1 MAVTLEQVGSG
12 DADGNTTAELAFTGT
27 IQPGELMVG
36 LLQVAHFTTYSIT
49 TVPAGWSVVASLSA
63 LEFGVEANW
72 DMYLYTKLAGASEP
86 LTHQWVTTG
95 SNCIVHGGRFSGLGS
110 ATPDEVDT
118 EYVSGFTDEVI
129 EGTSPDP
136 GGPVLWF
143 IGWGAKHFE
152 AGSANPTFTD
162 SGAAVTR
169 RDDLF
174 TTGGTKNES
183 AWAYVAKT
191 GTVDI
196 TVATG
201 ASMGGPRVLVAAF
214 AEAEAADTDID
225 LAAGTGDGAAA
236 PLDLTPLGILD
247 LTPGS
252 GEGAVAEVEVTP
264 LPPPPPLT
272 LVPGA
277 AAGGSAAIRIRIPGS
292 GTYDPGG
299 ADAVR
304 RPPRPVR

>member
-1 MAVTLEQVGSG
+1 MAVVLVQEGVG
-12 DADGNTTAELAFTGT
+12 DAADNENADLTFTGS
-27 IQPGELMVG
+27 IAAGELLVA
-36 LLQVAHFTTYSIT
+36 LFQVAHFTTYSIT
-49 TVPAGWSVVASLSA
+49 TVPPGWSVVAGLSA
-63 LEFGVEANW
+63 LEFGAEGNW
-72 DMYLYTKLAGASEP
+72 DVYLYTKLAGASEP
-86 LTHQWVTTG
+86 LTHNWVTTG
-95 SNCIVHGGRFSGLGS
+95 SNCIVQGARFSGVAS
-110 ATPDEVDT
+110 ATPDAVDT
-118 EYVSGFTDEVI
+118 EYNSGSVTSVV
-129 EGTSPDP
+129 EGASPDP
-136 GGPVLWF
+136 GGNALWF
-143 IGWGAKHFE
+143 VGWVSKHFS
-152 AGSANPTFTD
+152 GSQVPVTFTD
-162 SGAAVTR
+162 SGAAVTKE
-169 RDDLF
+169 DQLT

-183 AWAYVAKT
+183 AWGWLNKN
-191 GTVDI
+191 GTINI
-196 TVATG
+196 TASTG
-201 ASMGGPRVLVAAF
+201 ATAVTGPRVLVAAF
-214 AEAEAADTDID
+214 LEVVADTDID

-236 PLDLTPLGILD
+236 TLDLTPFGILD